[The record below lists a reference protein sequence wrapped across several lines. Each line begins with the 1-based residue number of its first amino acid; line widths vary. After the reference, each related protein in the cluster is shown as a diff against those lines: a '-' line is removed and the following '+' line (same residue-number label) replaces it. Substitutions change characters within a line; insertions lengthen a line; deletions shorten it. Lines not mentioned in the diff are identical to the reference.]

1 MTEHEKV
8 TPRRRLS
15 ARARRLLTT
24 AAILIL
30 LPCLGLGG
38 SVAFLRARQA
48 GMLTRWRSLGAVPG
62 GGVEILTADIGV
74 VYVAA
79 ATGKLYGCK
88 HRGRPAAGDCWYEA
102 QEPLTIDDKANFD
115 TRVFQGE
122 VVAPSGT
129 VVDSLDVAIWR
140 AEDTFETRYVLL
152 EDGTVWK
159 WEYDVGSYWS
169 LTMLILGLAAGLVLA
184 VVVVVVMWA
193 RAGMGAWRQRRKSMG
208 SPGRDL

>member
-1 MTEHEKV
+1 MTEDKKV
-8 TPRRRLS
+8 TQRRRLS
-15 ARARRLLTT
+15 ARARLLLIT
-24 AAILIL
+24 AAILLL

-38 SVAFLRARQA
+38 GFAYLRVRKT
-48 GMLTRWRSLGAVPG
+48 GVLTRWRSLGAAPG

-79 ATGKLYGCK
+79 GTGKAYGCK
-88 HRGRPAAGDCWYEA
+88 HRGRTADRDCWHEA
-102 QEPLTIDDKANFD
+102 QEPLIVDDDTKFD
-115 TRVFQGE
+115 VRLFEGE

-129 VVDSLDVAIWR
+129 VLDSLDVTIWR
-140 AEDTFETRYVLL
+140 AEDVFETRYVLL

-169 LTMLILGLAAGLVLA
+169 FTLLVLGLAAGLVVA

-193 RAGMGAWRQRRKSMG
+193 RAGMGAWRRRRNSMRG
-208 SPGRDL
+208 PGEDV